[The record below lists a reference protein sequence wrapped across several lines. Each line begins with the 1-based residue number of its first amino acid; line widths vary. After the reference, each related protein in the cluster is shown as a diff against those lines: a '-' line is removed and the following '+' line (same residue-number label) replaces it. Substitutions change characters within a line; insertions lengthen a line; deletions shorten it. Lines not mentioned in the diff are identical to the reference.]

1 MKLFYSPSYSG
12 FVFADKSKIMFNQ
25 KIVDTAGLVD
35 VLELH
40 AGMNTEGKE
49 DIERVVEY
57 YQAMKTYM
65 QANPENV
72 LKSSFDVDALSVAK
86 ECLLWRD
93 TLTFAGWNKSLK
105 APSKRMEVLSGV
117 EEYFSSPS
125 LGERLLAVTKAVQNG
140 CSLPQNLCIET
151 PVDYKLFSPLESG
164 LVQALADRGVAVT
177 IKELPSKPANSLNE
191 VIKVLESSSDKKEV
205 IQKDDSF
212 NILHFEEQDEAL
224 KFLSLQE
231 PDSYDVWIN
240 SDNKAFD
247 DWLYLQGKATSG
259 SRINGG
265 LPQVTQLLPIGL
277 GILASPMDLK
287 NMFEWLHVQLSP
299 LDFIF
304 RINLED
310 AIVKEG
316 GYYNKKCK
324 KVIENFVKEEPEVR
338 QELVKKFLPD
348 INIPEPVTDGTVSIK
363 RVMEFSSALYDW
375 CSEQVDS
382 YLDEMIKM
390 QLRVVQNECVAV
402 IAMLKSET
410 EERMSFQKLMTFV
423 SNLKAG
429 VDMLQYQA
437 EEGCRTVV
445 TGPGMFASPVKSL
458 IWCDF
463 YNDAKETLKYDFL
476 LPAEKDEFQKSLSLW
491 NEDTEREYNYRIK
504 MLPFY
509 LAEKVTLVVID
520 RKVTEKVET
529 HPLYIQLQNKIENIK
544 DFIKSPDL
552 SKLFVTL
559 LQDAPLVNNAMDA
572 ESPGISIKNGKLIE
586 WPETESA
593 TYFERIVH
601 YPFDYAFSR
610 LANISAK
617 GNASIPKINQVYG
630 IVSHAVIETLFNKYD
645 DIPESGTVPYI
656 KENIRNNFDKV
667 FTDMV
672 NGCGAVLLLKENILN
687 LPNYKAKV
695 FSCVNAL
702 VKLLEG
708 NNLHVLA
715 CEPWLENTQM
725 DFEGGIKIG
734 GYADM
739 ILADEQNNPIIFDFK
754 WTGKEQSF
762 KQKIAENK
770 SIQLELYKYL
780 TKDFAGS
787 EAQAVAYVILPEVT
801 VISAQEFAGD
811 NTIKVD
817 LNNTDELMPK
827 LKNSYKYRR
836 EQISNGFIEEAA
848 GFTPD
853 SIQYQKDCED
863 QELIP
868 LEFGGRAN
876 DLKKKGN
883 DYSDYTFFMRRQ

>member
-25 KIVDTAGLVD
+25 KIVDTAGLVQ
-35 VLELH
+35 VIELH
-40 AGMNTEGKE
+40 AGMNTEGIE
-49 DIERVVEY
+49 DIERIVEY

-72 LKSSFDVDALSVAK
+72 LKASFDVDALSVAK

-177 IKELPSKPANSLNE
+177 IKELPSKPANSLNA

-212 NILHFEEQDEAL
+212 NILHFEEQDDAL
-224 KFLSLQE
+224 KYLSLQE
-231 PDSYDVWIN
+231 PDSYEVWIN
-240 SDNKAFD
+240 SDNKALD

-259 SRINGG
+259 SRITGG
-265 LPQVTQLLPIGL
+265 LPLVTQLLPIGL
-277 GILASPMDLK
+277 GTLASPMDLK
-287 NMFEWLHVQLSP
+287 NMFEWLNVQLSP
-299 LDFIF
+299 LDFVF
-304 RINLED
+304 RKELEGGI
-310 AIVKEG
+310 AREG
-316 GYYNKKCK
+316 GYYNKRCRKI
-324 KVIENFVKEEPEVR
+324 IEDFVKAEPEVR
-338 QELVKKFLPD
+338 QALVKNFLPD
-348 INIPEPVTDGTVSIK
+348 INAPESVTDGTVSIK
-363 RVMEFSSALYDW
+363 KAIEFTSALYDW
-375 CSEQVDS
+375 CEVQAGAFM
-382 YLDEMIKM
+382 DEILKK
-390 QLRVVQNECVAV
+390 QLRVVQNECAAV
-402 IAMLKSET
+402 LNTLQSEK

-445 TGPGMFASPVKSL
+445 AGPGALVSTAKSL

-463 YNDAKETLKYDFL
+463 YNDAKEVLKYDFL
-476 LPAEKDEFQKSLSLW
+476 LPAEKKEFRTSLLLW
-491 NEDTEREYNYRIK
+491 DEDTEREYNYRIK

-509 LAEKVTLVVID
+509 MAEKITLVVID
-520 RKVTEKVET
+520 RKVTDRVET
-529 HPLYIQLQNKIENIK
+529 HPLYIQLQNKIKNIK
-544 DFIKSPDL
+544 DFIQSPDVN
-552 SKLFVTL
+552 KLFEKL

-572 ESPGISIKNGKLIE
+572 QTPGITIRNGKLIK
-586 WPETESA
+586 WPETEYA
-593 TYFERIVH
+593 TSFEQIVH
-601 YPFDYAFSR
+601 SPFDYAFSY
-610 LANISAK
+610 LAGISAK
-617 GNASIPKINQVYG
+617 GNAAIPQINQTYG
-630 IVSHAVIETLFNKYD
+630 SVAHAVIETLFNKYE

-656 KENIRNNFDKV
+656 KENIKNNFDKV

-672 NGCGAVLLLKENILN
+672 NACGAVLLLKENILN

-695 FSCVNAL
+695 FSSVNAL
-702 VKLLEG
+702 VKLLED
-708 NNLHVLA
+708 NKLHVLA
-715 CEPWLENTQM
+715 CEPWLQNTQIN
-725 DFEGGIKIG
+725 FYGGTKIG

-754 WTGKEQSF
+754 WTGKEDKF

-780 TKDFAGS
+780 TTEFAGS

-801 VISAQEFAGD
+801 VISAQDFAGE
-811 NTIKVD
+811 NTIKVTMS
-817 LNNTDELMPK
+817 NTDSLMTK

-836 EQISNGFIEEAA
+836 EQITEGFIEEAE
-848 GFTPD
+848 GFAPD
-853 SIQYQKDCED
+853 LIQYQKDCE
-863 QELIP
+863 EENLIP

-883 DYSDYTFFMRRQ
+883 DYSNYTFFNRRK

>member
-40 AGMNTEGKE
+40 AGMNTEGIE
-49 DIERVVEY
+49 DIERIVEY

-72 LKSSFDVDALSVAK
+72 LKASFDVDALSVAK

-93 TLTFAGWNKSLK
+93 TLTFAGWNKSVK

-125 LGERLLAVTKAVQNG
+125 LGERLLSVTKAVQNG

-177 IKELPSKPANSLNE
+177 VKELPSKPANSLNE

-212 NILHFEEQDEAL
+212 NILHFEEQDDAL
-224 KFLSLQE
+224 KYLSLQE
-231 PDSYDVWIN
+231 PDSYEVWIN
-240 SDNKAFD
+240 SDNKALD

-259 SRINGG
+259 SRITGG
-265 LPQVTQLLPIGL
+265 LPLVTQLLPIGL
-277 GILASPMDLK
+277 GTLASPMDLK
-287 NMFEWLHVQLSP
+287 NMFEWLNVQLSP

-310 AIVKEG
+310 SIAKEG

-348 INIPEPVTDGTVSIK
+348 INTPDPVIDGTVSIK

-402 IAMLKSET
+402 ISMLKSET

-559 LQDAPLVNNAMDA
+559 LQDAPVVNNAMDA
-572 ESPGISIKNGKLIE
+572 ENPGISIKNGKLIE
-586 WPETESA
+586 WPKTESA

-630 IVSHAVIETLFNKYD
+630 IVAHAVIETLFNKYD

-656 KENIRNNFDKV
+656 KENIKNNFDKV
-667 FTDMV
+667 FTDMA

-702 VKLLEG
+702 VKLLEE

-868 LEFGGRAN
+868 LEFGGSKNNLR
-876 DLKKKGN
+876 KKGN

>member
-12 FVFADKSKIMFNQ
+12 FVFADKTKIMFNQ
-25 KIVDTAGLVD
+25 KIVDTAGIVD

-49 DIERVVEY
+49 DIERIVEY
-57 YQAMKTYM
+57 YQAMKAYM
-65 QANPENV
+65 QANPNNV

-86 ECLLWRD
+86 ECLSWRD
-93 TLTFAGWNKSLK
+93 TLTFAGWNKTVK

-117 EEYFSSPS
+117 EEYFDSPS
-125 LGERLLAVTKAVQNG
+125 LGERLKALTQAIKNR
-140 CSLPQNLCIET
+140 CSLPENLCIET
-151 PVDYKLFSPLESG
+151 PVDYKLFSPLEAA
-164 LVQALADRGVAVT
+164 LVQALADRGVT
-177 IKELPSKPANSLNE
+177 ICVKELPCKPANSLNA
-191 VIKVLESSSDKKEV
+191 VINVLESSSDKKEI

-224 KFLSLQE
+224 KFLTLQE
-231 PDSYDVWIN
+231 PDSYEVWIN
-240 SDNKAFD
+240 SDNKPLD

-259 SRINGG
+259 SRITGG
-265 LPQVTQLLPIGL
+265 LPQVTQLLSIGL
-277 GILASPMDLK
+277 GTLASPMDLK
-287 NMFEWLHVQLSP
+287 NMFEWLHAQISP
-299 LDFIF
+299 LEFIF
-304 RINLED
+304 RNNLECNI
-310 AIVKEG
+310 AREG

-324 KVIENFVKEEPEVR
+324 KIIEDFVKEEPEVR
-338 QELVKKFLPD
+338 QELVKNFLPD
-348 INIPEPVTDGTVSIK
+348 INAPESVTDGTVSIK
-363 RVMEFSSALYDW
+363 KAMGFTRALYDW
-375 CSEQVDS
+375 CGEQVGS

-390 QLRVVQNECVAV
+390 QLRVVQNECAAV
-402 IAMLKSET
+402 ITMLQSET
-410 EERMSFQKLMTFV
+410 DERMSFQKLMTFV

-437 EEGCRTVV
+437 EEGCRTVI
-445 TGPGMFASPVKSL
+445 TGPGALASTAKSL

-476 LPAEKDEFQKSLSLW
+476 LPTERSEFRKSLLLW

-529 HPLYIQLQNKIENIK
+529 HPLYIQLQNKIKNIK
-544 DFIKSPDL
+544 DFIQSPDVN
-552 SKLFVTL
+552 KLFEIL
-559 LQDAPLVNNAMDA
+559 LQDAPLINNAMDA
-572 ESPGISIKNGKLIE
+572 ETPGISIKNGKLIK
-586 WPETESA
+586 WPEAEYA
-593 TYFERIVH
+593 TYFEQIVH
-601 YPFDYAFSR
+601 NPFDYAFSR
-610 LANISAK
+610 LADISAK
-617 GNASIPKINQVYG
+617 GNASIPKINQTYG
-630 IVSHAVIETLFNKYD
+630 TVAHAVIETLFNKYD
-645 DIPESGTVPYI
+645 DIPQSGTVLYI
-656 KENIRNNFDKV
+656 KENIKNNFDKV

-702 VKLLEG
+702 VKLLEE

-715 CEPWLENTQM
+715 CEPYLESAQE
-725 DFEGGIKIG
+725 DFEGGIKIA

-754 WTGKEQSF
+754 WTAKEQSF

-780 TKDFAGS
+780 TKEFAGS
-787 EAQAVAYVILPEVT
+787 EAQTVAYVILPEVT
-801 VISAQEFAGD
+801 VISAQEFTGD

-836 EQISNGFIEEAA
+836 EQITNGFIEEAA
-848 GFTPD
+848 GFAPG

-868 LEFGGRAN
+868 LEFAGSKNNLR
-876 DLKKKGN
+876 KKGN